1 MKIKFYLFILLA
13 VSLFSCSEK
22 EESNSCMIDIQVIAP
37 EGYDTLPYEKI
48 NVVLTNQ
55 NQGITYAMPCS
66 SEGLAAFR
74 VEYGYYTA
82 SAHYQTASGLIF
94 SGRTEALSLL
104 SEQYE
109 GTAKVQLS
117 RSRSNALIIKEIY
130 YGGCIGRKGE
140 EYQSDQYLILHNNS
154 EETLYLDSLCV
165 AIVDPASS
173 LQSPWIKY
181 TDMKR
186 IPINDVTWQFPGT
199 GTEYPLHPG
208 EEISI
213 ATNAV
218 DHTGG
223 EYQHTNSVDLS
234 KADWAFWDVS
244 LSQQD
249 ITAGVRPMK
258 MLLNLNTNI
267 WMYPLP
273 AIGPTMIVFKIE
285 GKSAESYVND
295 ISNRENRPQS
305 SNTKKFYLMI
315 PKEWVIDCVECVAS
329 ADRISYKRVPDEL
342 DSGAAYLPDGPYTG
356 KSLIR
361 KSSLNE
367 DGRIIYQDTNNSSN
381 DMTTTVP
388 TLKNRK

>member
-1 MKIKFYLFILLA
+1 
-13 VSLFSCSEK
+13 
-22 EESNSCMIDIQVIAP
+22 
-37 EGYDTLPYEKI
+37 
-48 NVVLTNQ
+48 
-55 NQGITYAMPCS
+55 
-66 SEGLAAFR
+66 
-74 VEYGYYTA
+74 
-82 SAHYQTASGLIF
+82 
-94 SGRTEALSLL
+94 
-104 SEQYE
+104 
-109 GTAKVQLS
+109 
-117 RSRSNALIIKEIY
+117 
-130 YGGCIGRKGE
+130 
-140 EYQSDQYLILHNNS
+140 
-154 EETLYLDSLCV
+154 
-165 AIVDPASS
+165 
-173 LQSPWIKY
+173 
-181 TDMKR
+181 
-186 IPINDVTWQFPGT
+186 
-199 GTEYPLHPG
+199 
-208 EEISI
+208 
-213 ATNAV
+213 
-218 DHTGG
+218 
-223 EYQHTNSVDLS
+223 
-234 KADWAFWDVS
+234 
-244 LSQQD
+244 
-249 ITAGVRPMK
+249 

-381 DMTTTVP
+381 DMITTVP